1 MRLLVL
7 LLSFAW
13 VYPSFAVERGK
24 LSTQKKFS
32 LSKLQDTYKQAG
44 SMEADFTQEV
54 YQASLART
62 KTSKGHIQ
70 LKSPNRVRWEIHEPE
85 ASVLVSNGKKLWY
98 FNPDARGKGK
108 GQVILRNPRDLQ
120 AQPIFRILTGSAPL
134 EKDFK
139 ITKTER
145 VAGVAKDQRLTAI
158 TLEPKKPLSDLKEA
172 TLKVDS
178 KYMISELI
186 LNNLSGNRTKISL
199 QNQVLGASLP
209 AALFE
214 FKPPEGTE
222 VLRN

>member
-1 MRLLVL
+1 MRWIVFLSGLLWVL
-7 LLSFAW
+7 PAFS
-13 VYPSFAVERGK
+13 VERG
-24 LSTQKKFS
+24 TIATEKKFS
-32 LSKLQDTYKQAG
+32 LSKLQKTYKQAG
-44 SMEADFTQEV
+44 SLEADFVQEV

-62 KTSKGHIQ
+62 KTSKGTIQ

-108 GQVILRNPRDLQ
+108 GQAMQRSPRELET
-120 AQPIFRILTGSAPL
+120 QPIFRILTGSAPL

-139 ITKTER
+139 VLKTEKVEGITK
-145 VAGVAKDQRLTAI
+145 DQKHTAV
-158 TLEPKKPLSDLKEA
+158 TLEPKKPLADLKEA

-186 LNNLSGNRTKISL
+186 LENHSGNRTKITL
-199 QNQVLGASLP
+199 QNQVLGANLP
-209 AALFE
+209 PALFE